1 MKIQNINIK
10 EIKPY
15 EKNAKIHPKKQIEQ
29 VANSIKRFGWVQP
42 LVIDKDNNLVIGH
55 CRLEA
60 AKLLD
65 IKEVPTL
72 RVENLSEQEIQAL
85 RLADNKLNESEW
97 DMDLALPELK
107 GLDEELFDLT
117 GFDKDI
123 LIEPDDK
130 DNEVPD
136 VPAEPQSKLGDL
148 YELRKHRVLCGDS
161 TKIEYVEKLM
171 NGRKADMVLTDPPY
185 NTGMSGKDNVKARL
199 SQMFNDKIK
208 NWEKFIKDFI
218 NNLFAVTKE
227 NCVFYIFID
236 WRRVQDIKR
245 EMELLMNVKNVI
257 VWDKIVHGLGSDYK
271 STYELCIVGKKGNPK
286 IHNRF
291 GTDYQDIWRVQ
302 RKIGRNEMHATVKPL
317 ELLEKPI
324 KHGSKEKD
332 IIVDLFLGSGST
344 LIAAEKTGRIC
355 YGMEIDPKYI
365 DVIVQRYVDYTGN
378 NKIKKNGKE
387 IIWKQEEKQL
397 KAKK

>member
-1 MKIQNINIK
+1 
-10 EIKPY
+10 
-15 EKNAKIHPKKQIEQ
+15 
-29 VANSIKRFGWVQP
+29 
-42 LVIDKDNNLVIGH
+42 
-55 CRLEA
+55 
-60 AKLLD
+60 
-65 IKEVPTL
+65 
-72 RVENLSEQEIQAL
+72 
-85 RLADNKLNESEW
+85 
-97 DMDLALPELK
+97 
-107 GLDEELFDLT
+107 
-117 GFDKDI
+117 
-123 LIEPDDK
+123 
-130 DNEVPD
+130 
-136 VPAEPQSKLGDL
+136 
-148 YELRKHRVLCGDS
+148 
-161 TKIEYVEKLM
+161 
-171 NGRKADMVLTDPPY
+171 
-185 NTGMSGKDNVKARL
+185 
-199 SQMFNDKIK
+199 
-208 NWEKFIKDFI
+208 
-218 NNLFAVTKE
+218 
-227 NCVFYIFID
+227 
-236 WRRVQDIKR
+236 
-245 EMELLMNVKNVI
+245 MELLMNVKNVI

-387 IIWKQEEKQL
+387 II
-397 KAKK
+397 